1 MELDLNGVF
10 YFLVPVFLTFSWLRF
25 RGLEYII
32 INYRW
37 IFVCTFLLPLS
48 VFYDAF
54 MYIRAKIVFALNSA
68 PKQHDTRVAN
78 VQRQTKVDITH
89 GAIKRTVASVTY
101 VNYNDKA
108 TLIISNMIID
118 EDGID
123 ENGGVGKN
131 ADQMMG
137 NCSY

>member
-10 YFLVPVFLTFSWLRF
+10 YFVVPVFLTFSWLRF

-37 IFVCTFLLPLS
+37 IFVCMFLLPLS

-68 PKQHDTRVAN
+68 PKQHDARVAN
-78 VQRQTKVDITH
+78 VQKQV
-89 GAIKRTVASVTY
+89 RTT
-101 VNYNDKA
+101 
-108 TLIISNMIID
+108 I
-118 EDGID
+118 
-123 ENGGVGKN
+123 
-131 ADQMMG
+131 
-137 NCSY
+137 